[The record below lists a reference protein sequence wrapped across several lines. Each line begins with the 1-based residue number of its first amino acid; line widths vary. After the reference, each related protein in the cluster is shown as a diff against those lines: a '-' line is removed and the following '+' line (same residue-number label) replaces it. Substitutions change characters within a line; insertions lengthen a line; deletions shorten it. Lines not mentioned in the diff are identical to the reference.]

1 MARGGNRMQRRE
13 FLAACAAAPWAGAA
27 EGSAPAP
34 QSDAPD
40 DGSQHQAF
48 VIVDPHA
55 HPQSIFPSRSY
66 DRTTPTPETL
76 RAARLA
82 VCAFSAVGDLA
93 YLRGGLDAPFND
105 TRNQLQRARDLAER
119 NQVHPVLK
127 AADLPSIGTPTA
139 GVLALLAIE
148 GADALEGRISHLD
161 RFHEDGVRLLTLVH
175 ERNNELGFTQRSNT
189 DGPLTPFGV
198 EVVERMNV
206 RGMLID
212 VAHAKTQTLK
222 SIVDVSARPVI
233 DSHTSPL
240 PAGEEGAGPR
250 RLRTWQEME
259 WVASTG
265 GVICTWPLAHSGR
278 RAERSTL
285 RHWAEEIVTM
295 KMRLGMAHVGFG
307 SDSGGGLPRLLDGWR
322 SQASLPAL
330 ITAMRQAGL
339 SQDDMAAFL
348 GGNVLRV
355 LQACLS

>member
-1 MARGGNRMQRRE
+1 
-13 FLAACAAAPWAGAA
+13 
-27 EGSAPAP
+27 
-34 QSDAPD
+34 
-40 DGSQHQAF
+40 

-105 TRNQLQRARDLAER
+105 TRNQLQRAWDLAER

-240 PAGEEGAGPR
+240 PAGGGRGWPAPLADLAGDGVGGQHRGCDLHLAPGAQRPASRAKHAEALGRGDRHHEDAPGHGTC
-250 RLRTWQEME
+250 RLRLGQRR
-259 WVASTG
+259 
-265 GVICTWPLAHSGR
+265 WPA
-278 RAERSTL
+278 A
-285 RHWAEEIVTM
+285 
-295 KMRLGMAHVGFG
+295 
-307 SDSGGGLPRLLDGWR
+307 
-322 SQASLPAL
+322 PA
-330 ITAMRQAGL
+330 
-339 SQDDMAAFL
+339 
-348 GGNVLRV
+348 
-355 LQACLS
+355 